1 MRDTDGLQ
9 RNFGNHGV
17 FSQIF
22 DSLSQLEALGNIV
35 KNSEEAT
42 NRAWETVQEVEERV
56 KAQQGELA
64 TAKVNFTNTL
74 KSVGDERDSLKRKL
88 EAVEVEKKNTRESLE
103 ELKKKVEETASQ
115 EEKRKVEK
123 TTLEEEERSKGTLD
137 LENKPDCCASLRI
150 ALAQRKVEIAGLSR
164 RLSKE
169 GNQQKPSNVRR
180 AVRRQVQ
187 QHEKWNRRAGEDTF
201 GRVGGVKRRGDR
213 SEGSSS
219 ESSKRKALF

>member
-1 MRDTDGLQ
+1 M
-9 RNFGNHGV
+9 
-17 FSQIF
+17 
-22 DSLSQLEALGNIV
+22 
-35 KNSEEAT
+35 
-42 NRAWETVQEVEERV
+42 QEVEGEL
-56 KAQQGELA
+56 KDQQGELT
-64 TAKVNFTNTL
+64 TAKANHTNAL
-74 KSVGDERDSLKRKL
+74 KSVEDERDIVKRKL
-88 EAVEVEKKNTRESLE
+88 EVVEVEEE

-115 EEKRKVEK
+115 EEKRKAEK
-123 TTLEEEERSKGTLD
+123 TTLEEEERNKGTLD

-150 ALAQRKVEIAGLSR
+150 TLAQQKVEIAGLSR

-213 SEGSSS
+213 SEDSSS
-219 ESSKRKALF
+219 ESSRRRVSPEDYISYSKRHGDSSSERRHRPSDRSGGEGRGKYSSRRG